1 MSAATD
7 TYLAPEE
14 IVRMF
19 AGCRIVDGMQWVYKE
34 PDSDAYNREN
44 LGAQVYRIGCALRF
58 DNADEENQRL
68 TQYAWFVHLPSGNY
82 VVGEFQDAVNVNTA
96 IDTAR
101 NGEKRKGEDPSIL
114 LGELL
119 DEDARTLKE
128 VILAGN
134 DEDAVRQGV
143 KDWVKNGQRTPEA
156 MHRSLDT
163 QKSYSERLKQG
174 LTKLNVFKDIDT
186 KKKAKSYYMLFE
198 TCTKKAASYVID
210 NSGKAVVQI
219 GHQSRNAAYF
229 MGAVGEAGQ
238 EIALSL
244 SAPEVQAV
252 TRALI
257 ALSDRINS
265 IGKELGDKVKDL
277 REELSRQKEGAKFKA
292 GNTISLTDPVSEKV
306 REVEKE
312 VQGLTRR
319 QKGELW
325 DAYFDTVSEAESKH
339 ELVTTSEKNA
349 LAASLGLGATP
360 EQAVERV
367 CELAANDHLVNQV
380 IDNAMKANF
389 LTDVDAVTEKVL
401 AERSLE
407 NRRRQEAAK
416 EKGEKPK
423 LLSRYT
429 EEGFPI
435 RRETIGAYVN
445 ARVNSIRAENLV
457 QCENSLKS
465 GRQPTVNQVRLYT
478 AKNLAGASL
487 LTAYTG
493 RETDELLMNKAL
505 GMSGENFQIEPTS
518 EVKTVEAQQTP
529 RSHAHG
535 RRLVQNL
542 TR

>member
-1 MSAATD
+1 MSATD

-14 IVRMF
+14 IVRLF
-19 AGCRIVDGMQWVYKE
+19 AGCRIVDGMQWVHKE

-44 LGAQVYRIGCALRF
+44 LGAQTYRVGCALRF
-58 DNADEENQRL
+58 ADTDDENQRL
-68 TQYAWFVHLPSGNY
+68 TQYAWFVHLPSGEY
-82 VVGEFQDAVNVNTA
+82 VVGEFQDALRVNTA
-96 IDTAR
+96 IDAAR
-101 NGEKRKGEDPSIL
+101 NGEKRKNEDPSVL

-119 DEDARTLKE
+119 DEDARSIKE
-128 VILAGN
+128 IILAGK

-143 KDWVKNGQRTPEA
+143 KDWVRNGQRSSEE
-156 MHRSLDT
+156 MHRSLET
-163 QKSYSERLKQG
+163 EKPYSERLAQG

-186 KKKAKSYYMLFE
+186 KKKAKSYCMLFE
-198 TCTKKAASYVID
+198 NYSKKAASYVID
-210 NSGKAVVQI
+210 NSGKAFLQI
-219 GHQSRNAAYF
+219 GHQGQTAAYF
-229 MGAVGEAGQ
+229 MGAVGQAGQ

-244 SAPEVQAV
+244 SGPEVQAV
-252 TRALI
+252 TRALL
-257 ALSDRINS
+257 ALSDRLDA
-265 IGKELGDKVKDL
+265 IGKELGEKVKAL
-277 REELSRQKEGAKFKA
+277 REELAKKKDGAKFNA
-292 GNTISLTDPVSEKV
+292 GNTIGLTDPVSEKV
-306 REVEKE
+306 RDVEQEVR
-312 VQGLTRR
+312 GLSRR

-367 CELAANDHLVNQV
+367 CELAANDALVNQV

-407 NRRRQEAAK
+407 NKRRQEAAK

-505 GMSGENFQIEPTS
+505 GMSGENFQIEPTA
-518 EVKTVEAQQTP
+518 EVKTVEAQQAP
-529 RSHAHG
+529 RSRG

-542 TR
+542 AR